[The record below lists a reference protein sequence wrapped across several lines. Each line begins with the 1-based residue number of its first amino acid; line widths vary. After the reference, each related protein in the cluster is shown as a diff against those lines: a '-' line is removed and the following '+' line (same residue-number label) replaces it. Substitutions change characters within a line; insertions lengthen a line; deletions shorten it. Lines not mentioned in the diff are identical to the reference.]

1 MLRRSDTL
9 TIAHAERQRVIPLP
23 GWLEGLGVTLILGAS
38 LLFQALYMFH
48 ARYEAAE
55 GTLMANAQAI
65 LQGKITPYAYD
76 YSLPPL
82 GWIQIA
88 GWVKLTGGIA
98 SFGNAINS
106 GRVLMLVMAGT
117 SSLLLYLVT
126 RRLSGSRGAA
136 LLAMLLYTLS
146 PLSLY
151 YRDQVLPYNIG
162 IFWLLLSLWLV
173 TISKSR
179 LGMFALSAAALSI
192 AVLSDGLFLIF
203 LPVMLYAVAVYATP
217 FQRKFS
223 QVAFA
228 YVTLAIGS
236 VYVLLAL
243 LSSEFLPSGNFLAH
257 PSLIGAAF
265 LTLRSEFLPSGNF
278 LVNPSLIGAFFLKSQ
293 VPLADQQSSAI
304 WQTWLQTDLPF
315 IAAGTAAMF
324 LNVVGGIANRFQL
337 LAAFLGGTFW
347 VFLIVN
353 NVWYPY
359 SIVPLLP
366 FLGAEYRSGGKRALA
381 LADTAI
387 WLWPRAGVVA
397 LCAGRNAGSLRHPIR
412 PALTGSEWVATATA
426 SDDLGA

>member
-1 MLRRSDTL
+1 
-9 TIAHAERQRVIPLP
+9 
-23 GWLEGLGVTLILGAS
+23 
-38 LLFQALYMFH
+38 
-48 ARYEAAE
+48 
-55 GTLMANAQAI
+55 MANAQAI

-146 PLSLY
+146 PLSLF

-243 LSSEFLPSGNFLAH
+243 LSERIPAFWQLSGASEPDRSGVSNVTERI
-257 PSLIGAAF
+257 PAF
-265 LTLRSEFLPSGNF
+265 WQLSGKSEPDRGIFSEDAGSSGRPT
-278 LVNPSLIGAFFLKSQ
+278 VKRH
-293 VPLADQQSSAI
+293 LADLASDRSAVHRGGDCRDVPEYSGRNSQS
-304 WQTWLQTDLPF
+304 LP
-315 IAAGTAAMF
+315 T
-324 LNVVGGIANRFQL
+324 
-337 LAAFLGGTFW
+337 
-347 VFLIVN
+347 
-353 NVWYPY
+353 
-359 SIVPLLP
+359 
-366 FLGAEYRSGGKRALA
+366 
-381 LADTAI
+381 
-387 WLWPRAGVVA
+387 
-397 LCAGRNAGSLRHPIR
+397 AGRVPGWNVLGL
-412 PALTGSEWVATATA
+412 
-426 SDDLGA
+426 SDRQ